1 MASDQD
7 ANFLPPHESPIANR
21 RVTFVGKL
29 GGVNR
34 KEAKAIVRRLGGMML
49 DRIDR
54 TADLIVIGA
63 DVIPVDE
70 PDELLEDWVAE
81 GVSKKQI
88 DVISETE
95 FWQRIGVVEPEM
107 DVSQLYTPA
116 MLAGLLEVPI
126 ATIRRWHRRGLITPS
141 RQIKKLAYFDFQEVV
156 LARRI
161 AEMVA
166 SGTNPKSIEDRLS
179 RLAQLYPNLHRP
191 LSQLSVIVEGQRV
204 LLRQG
209 DGLVEPSGQRRINF
223 DALEPDDQDVDVDQR
238 LTTISFAD
246 AINQP
251 APDLPDDVVTREDFL
266 RLAMELEDDGEVASA
281 VQVYRSMS
289 FAYGASADVC
299 FRIAELLYQ
308 QNDLAGA
315 RERYSIAIEMDE
327 SFVEARAS
335 LGCVLVELDEKVLAK
350 SAFEGALK
358 HHEDYPDV
366 HFHLARLLDE
376 LGESQSAGKHWS
388 RFLQLTPRS
397 PWAAEARERL
407 KTHEPSAAATSIEN

>member
-1 MASDQD
+1 
-7 ANFLPPHESPIANR
+7 
-21 RVTFVGKL
+21 
-29 GGVNR
+29 
-34 KEAKAIVRRLGGMML
+34 ML
-49 DRIDR
+49 DRIDP
-54 TADLIVIGA
+54 TVDLIVIGA

-70 PDELLEDWVAE
+70 PDELLENWVAE
-81 GVSKKQI
+81 GVSNKQI

-116 MLAGLLEVPI
+116 MLAGLLDIPI

-191 LSQLSVIVEGQRV
+191 LSQLSVIVEGQRI

-209 DGLVEPSGQRRINF
+209 DGLVEPNGQRRINF
-223 DALEPDDQDVDVDQR
+223 DLPATDRESVEMLEHR
-238 LTTISFAD
+238 GTISLAD
-246 AINQP
+246 AMHQP
-251 APDLPDDVVTREDFL
+251 APRSPDDVVTREDFL
-266 RLAMELEDDGEVASA
+266 HLAMELEDDGEVASA

-289 FAYGASADVC
+289 FAYGASADIC

-308 QNDLAGA
+308 QNDLSGA
-315 RERYSIAIEMDE
+315 RERYSIAVEMDE

-335 LGCVLVELDEKVLAK
+335 LGCVLVELGEKALAK
-350 SAFEGALK
+350 SAFEGALR

-376 LGESQSAGKHWS
+376 LGDPRSADKHWS

-407 KTHEPSAAATSIEN
+407 GSDLPEQTIAISAFESDQ